1 MTALLSIDAVTLRFG
16 GLTAIDQVSFNVE
29 PGSIT
34 AVIGPN
40 GAGKTSLFNTIT
52 AQYQPTSGTVRWEG
66 CEIIQTWDRPDI
78 LRVGAI
84 ALAGGLATALGIHC
98 EIIWERMLQGWT
110 MGTPFAWD
118 AAFGRAVHALLDHGT
133 LAFTIGTVIAGAAAY
148 QHWHAQRRTPALTH
162 RHGIARTFQNIRL
175 FRRMSCLDN
184 LLIPQDPTASYGLLA
199 AVLRLPR
206 RQRSEAASVAHAQ
219 DLLALMGLSEVADVV
234 AGSLPY
240 GAQRRLEIARALA
253 SQPRLLLLDEPAA
266 GMNESESAELMALIR
281 KIRDRGVTVLLIEH
295 DMHVVMGI
303 SEHIVVLDHGV
314 KIAEGSPAAIRRD
327 PAVIEAYLGAD
338 DIPPDQDATA

>member
-16 GLTAIDQVSFNVE
+16 GLTALDQVSFNVA
-29 PGSIT
+29 PGTIT

-52 AQYQPTSGTVRWEG
+52 AQYQPTAGIVRLNG
-66 CEIIQTWDRPDI
+66 REIVHDFARPDI

-84 ALAGGLATALGIHC
+84 ALAGGFATALGIHC
-98 EIIWERMLQGWT
+98 EIIWQRMLQGWT

-118 AAFGRAVHALLDHGT
+118 AAFGRALQTLLEHGT
-133 LAFTIGTVIAGAAAY
+133 VAFTVGTVIAGAAAY
-148 QHWHAQRRTPALTH
+148 QHWYAQRRSPALTH

-184 LLIPQDPTASYGLLA
+184 LLIPQDPTAAYGLLA

-206 RQRSEAASVAHAQ
+206 RQRSEAASVARAHA
-219 DLLALMGLSEVADVV
+219 LLALVGLSAAADVA

-253 SQPRLLLLDEPAA
+253 SEPRLLLLDEPAA
-266 GMNESESAELMALIR
+266 GMNASESGELMTLIR
-281 KIRDRGVTVLLIEH
+281 TIRDRGVTVLLIEH
-295 DMHVVMGI
+295 DMQVVMGI

-314 KIAEGSPAAIRRD
+314 KIAEGSPADIRRH

-338 DIPPDQDATA
+338 DTPRDQDTVS